1 MGILSGTVE
10 PAEMIRTNR
19 WLPLLAAALFA
30 LALPPAATAQ
40 NTPAVGVVVMHGKGG
55 RPDRIVNQLAEG
67 LERKGFM
74 VANLE
79 MPWSGRRDY
88 DVDVDAA
95 VQQVTAA
102 LNELRGKG
110 AKKVFVAGHS
120 QGGVFALH
128 YASRQPLD
136 GVIPIAP
143 GGSVDAQVYRQ
154 NVGSALDRARKMV
167 ADGKGSE
174 RGEFLD
180 YEGSK
185 GVSTVHTTAAV
196 YLSWFD
202 PDGAMNQG
210 KSSRALPATLPVLY
224 IAPRNDYP
232 GLQRFKGAMFGALP
246 SNPLTR
252 LYEPDID
259 HLNAP
264 RGSVDEIVRWISEI
278 AAR

>member
-1 MGILSGTVE
+1 MKPFSRL
-10 PAEMIRTNR
+10 
-19 WLPLLAAALFA
+19 LLLAAALTSLIP
-30 LALPPAATAQ
+30 LAAPAQ
-40 NTPAVGVVVMHGKGG
+40 GGPGIGVVVMHGKGG
-55 RPDRIVNQLAEG
+55 RPDRFVNVLADG
-67 LERKGFM
+67 LERRGYL

-79 MPWSGRRDY
+79 MPWSGRREY
-88 DVDVDAA
+88 DVDVA
-95 VQQVTAA
+95 VAEKQVSAA
-102 LNELRGKG
+102 LEELRGKG
-110 AKKVFVAGHS
+110 AKKLFVAGHS
-120 QGGVFALH
+120 QGGIFALY
-128 YASRQPLD
+128 YASRNPLD

-143 GGSVDAQVYRQ
+143 GGSVDAAVYAQ
-154 NVGSALDRARKMV
+154 NVGSAVALARRMV
-167 ADGKGSE
+167 AEGKGGE

-185 GVSTVHTTAAV
+185 GVSTVRTTAAV
-196 YLSWFD
+196 YLAWFD

-232 GLQRFKGAMFGALP
+232 GLIRIKSSMFGALP

-252 LYEPDID
+252 MADIDSD

-264 RGSVDEIVRWISEI
+264 RNSIDEISRWTGEV

>member
-1 MGILSGTVE
+1 M
-10 PAEMIRTNR
+10 NR
-19 WLPLLAAALFA
+19 FKHWLALLAALTAAFA
-30 LALPPAATAQ
+30 VAPVSAQTSPAI
-40 NTPAVGVVVMHGKGG
+40 GVVVMHGKGG
-55 RPDRIVNQLAEG
+55 RPDRYVSLLAEG
-67 LERKGFM
+67 LERRGFM

-79 MPWSGRRDY
+79 MPWSGRREY
-88 DVDVDAA
+88 DADVATA
-95 VQQVTAA
+95 VEQVTAA
-102 LNELRGKG
+102 LNELRAKG

-143 GGSVDAQVYRQ
+143 GGSVDSQVYRQ
-154 NVGSALDRARKMV
+154 NVGSAVDRARKMV
-167 ADGKGSE
+167 ADGKGGE

-185 GVSTVHTTAAV
+185 GVSTVHTTAAI
-196 YLSWFD
+196 YLTWFD

-210 KSSRALPATLPVLY
+210 KSSRALPAALPVLY

-232 GLQRFKGAMFGALP
+232 GLIRIKSSMFGALP

-252 LYEPDID
+252 MADIDSD

-264 RGSVDEIVRWISEI
+264 RNSIDEIARWIAEV
-278 AAR
+278 AAK